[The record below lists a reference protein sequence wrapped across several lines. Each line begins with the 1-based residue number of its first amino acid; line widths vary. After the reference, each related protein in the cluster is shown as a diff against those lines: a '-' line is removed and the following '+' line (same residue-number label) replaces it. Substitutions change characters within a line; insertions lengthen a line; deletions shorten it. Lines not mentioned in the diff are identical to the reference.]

1 MKERLSMNS
10 KNKYENALLS
20 VAEISAKS
28 TIKYLWEKWAVD
40 YTEKL
45 RFGQLA
51 DFARLDK
58 ERNAVNEIDTLEK
71 RVKNI
76 DEELKITANIMS
88 EMEDVI
94 LSLHGN
100 AYKDMQGELQ
110 ELNAYIE
117 ELHEER
123 KKTVKEIGVLY
134 GVLGERLTD
143 GIDLYQIAVCA
154 VWECLPVIKAYA
166 RHGYNINNAGG
177 LVVECYTIKKT
188 GEKRYLTLKAYAD
201 RAVRKYV
208 NQWRSGTASK
218 TQYIIVGQDEEGN
231 ELLLQNSKLETLG
244 GVDSWEEKQAFC
256 EMWSELENILTCGQ
270 LDVVKLL
277 LQGKTQQEI
286 AKCLKVKQN
295 TVNDKIKRIREKVK
309 NSNIEVAKKF

>member
-1 MKERLSMNS
+1 MKTA
-10 KNKYENALLS
+10 NKYDDTLLS

-51 DFARLDK
+51 DFARLDR

-76 DEELKITANIMS
+76 DEEMKITVAVMS
-88 EMEDVI
+88 EIEDVV
-94 LSLHGN
+94 LNLRGN
-100 AYKDMQGELQ
+100 AYKEKQGELQ

-154 VWECLPVIKAYA
+154 VWECLPVIKAYV
-166 RHGYNINNAGG
+166 RHGYDVNNAGG
-177 LVVECYTIKKT
+177 MVVECHTIKRT

-218 TQYIIVGQDEEGN
+218 TQYIIVGHDEEGN
-231 ELLLQNSKLETLG
+231 ELLLQNSKLETMG
-244 GVDSWEEKQAFC
+244 GVDSWEEKQAFA
-256 EMWSELENILTCGQ
+256 EMWAELENILTGGQ
-270 LDVVKLL
+270 LYVVKLL
-277 LQGKTQQEI
+277 LQGRTQQEI

-295 TVNDKIKRIREKVK
+295 TVSDKIKRIREKVK
-309 NSNIEVAKKF
+309 NSSIEGAKKF

>member
-1 MKERLSMNS
+1 MNA
-10 KNKYENALLS
+10 KNKYEGALLS

-28 TIKYLWEKWAVD
+28 TIKYLWEKWAMD

-51 DFARLDK
+51 DFARLNR
-58 ERNAVNEIDTLEK
+58 ERNAVNEITTLEK
-71 RVKNI
+71 RIVNI
-76 DEELKITANIMS
+76 DEEMKITVAVMS
-88 EMEDVI
+88 EIEDVV
-94 LSLHGN
+94 LNLRGN
-100 AYKDMQGELQ
+100 AYKEKQGELQ

-123 KKTVKEIGVLY
+123 KKAINEINVLY
-134 GVLGERLTD
+134 SVLGERLTD
-143 GIDLYQIAVCA
+143 GIDLYNIAVCA

-166 RHGYNINNAGG
+166 RHGYDVNNAGG
-177 LVVECYTIKKT
+177 LVVDCYTIKRT

-231 ELLLQNSKLETLG
+231 ELILQNSKLETMG
-244 GVDSWEEKQAFC
+244 GVDSWEEKQAFA
-256 EMWSELENILTCGQ
+256 EMWAELENILTGGQ
-270 LDVVKLL
+270 IEVVKLL

-295 TVNDKIKRIREKVK
+295 TVSDKIKRIREKVK
-309 NSNIEVAKKF
+309 NSSIEGAKKF